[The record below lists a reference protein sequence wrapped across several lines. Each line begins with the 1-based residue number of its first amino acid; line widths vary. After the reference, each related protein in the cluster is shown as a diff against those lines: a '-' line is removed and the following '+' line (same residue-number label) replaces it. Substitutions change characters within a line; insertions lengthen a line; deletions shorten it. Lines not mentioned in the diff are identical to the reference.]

1 MLAGFSLKMRRPF
14 MRAMRTYDAMRDE
27 KDLSQSIA
35 RLNQRQ
41 RLLKKKRKRIQNRL
55 VAALIVQFDLSMQQI
70 RDLVK
75 EASLHKVNK
84 KQITRAFFEF
94 DSAMKL
100 PAMAKYRHPQT
111 GEQWAGRGRT
121 PLWIREAEQK
131 GIDREVFRTPE
142 SLQLEQSRRA
152 KAQNRIIR
160 YRNPQTGQTWT
171 GLGRP
176 PSWLVQAE
184 KSGINRETFLIDP
197 PQRVSSAE

>member
-27 KDLSQSIA
+27 KDLNQSIA

-84 KQITRAFFEF
+84 KQITRAFFDF

-100 PAMAKYRHPQT
+100 PAMAK
-111 GEQWAGRGRT
+111 
-121 PLWIREAEQK
+121 
-131 GIDREVFRTPE
+131 
-142 SLQLEQSRRA
+142 
-152 KAQNRIIR
+152 
-160 YRNPQTGQTWT
+160 
-171 GLGRP
+171 
-176 PSWLVQAE
+176 
-184 KSGINRETFLIDP
+184 
-197 PQRVSSAE
+197 